1 MDYSE
6 NGVPMFNGQNGFKY
20 EMWSIRTKV
29 FLQAQGHYI
38 WLSVVTGYDSSKREK
53 TVAKKEL
60 RKNKKIEMDFI
71 WEGLPN
77 PVREKVGKCS
87 STKEIW
93 DKLHEIYSSPIAD
106 SENAKEDADTEQ
118 EERCSSCQTD
128 SEEEEYEEEEVDYI
142 EKLISAI
149 KYLKKERE
157 ENKSSKKELMNQ
169 KESVQGSEKDQQV
182 IKNLR
187 AQLEEARR
195 IEETLEYQ
203 NKCLEANI
211 ATQKEEAKK
220 REKIL
225 MDHLKERTN
234 DLNQLEEEF
243 GQEER
248 RLEEEIITLK
258 IQLEEAKRTKE
269 VMKSQIMKKEEEV
282 EKLEEEVVTLRS
294 KIVKLNKNVEETE
307 TSTSVIENEEKH
319 SRLLEKKNEE
329 NRKSYAEVLKGR
341 NHGQPESKKT
351 IEDTSSRRPSMFKPQ
366 RSFNHDHDQSRK
378 KFRRT
383 TPQRRSF
390 TPRYANLFYG
400 HCFYCTNFG
409 HKVADCRDYKRN
421 VQARSAYVVARNIE
435 CYKCHNYGHIASDC
449 RSMIDTSMKE
459 NIDIRYKKVWIRK
472 QEEQVNKDQVPEIAR
487 LAIKQDEEN
496 STEKKKDVRYRKVW
510 KITERKE
517 GHVNKEQVQEIVLSG
532 IVVKDESTDRK
543 KEVRAQR
550 DNESTNED
558 DDESTNE
565 DDDEYTSEKE
575 LF

>member
-20 EMWSIRTKV
+20 EMWSRRTKV

-53 TVAKKEL
+53 TAAKKEL
-60 RKNKKIEMDFI
+60 KKNNKIAMDFI

-87 STKEIW
+87 SAKELW
-93 DKLHEIYSSPIAD
+93 DKLHDIYSSPIAD
-106 SENAKEDADTEQ
+106 SENAKEDADTDQ
-118 EERCSSCQTD
+118 EELCSPCQTD
-128 SEEEEYEEEEVDYI
+128 SEDEEYIITRE
-142 EKLISAI
+142 LISA
-149 KYLKKERE
+149 LDELRE
-157 ENKSSKKELMNQ
+157 ENKSLKKELMKQ
-169 KESVQGSEKDQQV
+169 KESVHIFEEAQQV
-182 IKNLR
+182 IENLR
-187 AQLEEARR
+187 TQLEEARK
-195 IEETLEYQ
+195 IEENLEYQ
-203 NKCLEANI
+203 KKYLEANI
-211 ATQKEEAKK
+211 EAQKEEAEM

-225 MDHLKERTN
+225 TDHLKERTN
-234 DLNQLEEEF
+234 DLNQLEAEF
-243 GQEER
+243 GQEEKG
-248 RLEEEIITLK
+248 LEEEIITLK
-258 IQLEEAKRTKE
+258 IHLEEAKRTEE

-351 IEDTSSRRPSMFKPQ
+351 IEDTSSRRPFMFKPQ

-390 TPRYANLFYG
+390 TPRYANFFYG

-421 VQARSAYVVARNIE
+421 VQARSAYVAPRNIE

-472 QEEQVNKDQVPEIAR
+472 HEEQVNKDQVPEIAR
-487 LAIKQDEEN
+487 LAIKRDEEN

-517 GHVNKEQVQEIVLSG
+517 GQVNKEQVQEIVLSG

-550 DNESTNED
+550 D
-558 DDESTNE
+558 DESTNE
-565 DDDEYTSEKE
+565 DDDEYTSEQE